1 MNWNISM
8 KDYMGR
14 VGDGILT
21 LITLVVDS
29 TAYDITYWYNS
40 DKQVVT
46 ITEALKTKLN
56 INDIEEHAYYEQLVL
71 KLKKLTVPHSEMI
84 NSIDDLDLSKYVPQD
99 LIFGE
104 HIDESEI
111 TIGTQSSI
119 ETSS

>member
-1 MNWNISM
+1 MNWNISI

-21 LITLVVDS
+21 LVTLVIDS
-29 TAYDITYWYNS
+29 TAYDITYWYNNE
-40 DKQVVT
+40 KCVVT
-46 ITEALKTKLN
+46 ITDALKDKLN
-56 INDIEEHAYYEQLVL
+56 VSDIEEHSHYEGLLVQ
-71 KLKKLTVPHSEMI
+71 LKKLTVPHAQMI

-111 TIGTQSSI
+111 TVGTQSN
-119 ETSS
+119 T